1 MKYFVRVSIV
11 LLIAV
16 GIVFGF
22 SYYYREKKNNEN
34 IVLTTQVITTT
45 KPNQTTTAA
54 PDTVYYD
61 DNGYKL
67 FIDNKNKAYIE
78 YNSVRK
84 ELGGFDWVLTQKPV
98 DFYYGDYDGDN
109 EKELLVLYCSPAS
122 DLNNSLITA
131 DKSDF
136 ENYHKYAVLIKPITN
151 SSGKQDFKI
160 IYADQNTWKKPFEMA
175 INSKMNQVK
184 SCSKYL
190 QFVMDDND
198 VELKYDKATGIS
210 SNKYV
215 YYAKALHN
223 DNKDGYKNLLN
234 GARAKAI
241 IMLQKTVLSNSILW
255 CLHIMTIQARRSM

>member
-34 IVLTTQVITTT
+34 IVLTTQIITTT

-84 ELGGFDWVLTQKPV
+84 
-98 DFYYGDYDGDN
+98 
-109 EKELLVLYCSPAS
+109 
-122 DLNNSLITA
+122 
-131 DKSDF
+131 
-136 ENYHKYAVLIKPITN
+136 
-151 SSGKQDFKI
+151 
-160 IYADQNTWKKPFEMA
+160 
-175 INSKMNQVK
+175 
-184 SCSKYL
+184 
-190 QFVMDDND
+190 
-198 VELKYDKATGIS
+198 GIF
-210 SNKYV
+210 
-215 YYAKALHN
+215 
-223 DNKDGYKNLLN
+223 
-234 GARAKAI
+234 
-241 IMLQKTVLSNSILW
+241 IMV
-255 CLHIMTIQARRSM
+255 IMTAIMKKNFLFYIVLPQAI

>member
-61 DNGYKL
+61 DNGFKL

-84 ELGGFDWVLTQKPV
+84 ELGGFDWLLKQKPV
-98 DFYYGDYDGDN
+98 DFYYGDYNGDN

-136 ENYHKYAVLIKPITN
+136 GNYHKYAVLIKPITN
-151 SSGKQDFKI
+151 SSGKQDF
-160 IYADQNTWKKPFEMA
+160 
-175 INSKMNQVK
+175 
-184 SCSKYL
+184 
-190 QFVMDDND
+190 
-198 VELKYDKATGIS
+198 
-210 SNKYV
+210 
-215 YYAKALHN
+215 
-223 DNKDGYKNLLN
+223 
-234 GARAKAI
+234 R
-241 IMLQKTVLSNSILW
+241 
-255 CLHIMTIQARRSM
+255 

>member
-61 DNGYKL
+61 DNGFKL

-84 ELGGFDWVLTQKPV
+84 ELGGFDWVLTQ
-98 DFYYGDYDGDN
+98 
-109 EKELLVLYCSPAS
+109 
-122 DLNNSLITA
+122 
-131 DKSDF
+131 
-136 ENYHKYAVLIKPITN
+136 
-151 SSGKQDFKI
+151 
-160 IYADQNTWKKPFEMA
+160 
-175 INSKMNQVK
+175 
-184 SCSKYL
+184 
-190 QFVMDDND
+190 
-198 VELKYDKATGIS
+198 
-210 SNKYV
+210 
-215 YYAKALHN
+215 
-223 DNKDGYKNLLN
+223 NLW
-234 GARAKAI
+234 I
-241 IMLQKTVLSNSILW
+241 FIMV
-255 CLHIMTIQARRSM
+255 IMTAIMKKNFLFYIVLRKRFKQFTYHCR